1 MCHTFLA
8 DPRFYRFLFQVD
20 QAIAAEVQQA
30 GCLHCGDSLHVSCYP
45 RKPRGAPCGLDDA
58 YEYRLSFCC
67 AERACRRRVTPPS
80 VRFLGR
86 KVYLGVM
93 VVLITAMEHGL
104 TPKRRQ
110 QLIETLD
117 LWPQTIS
124 RWRTWWREI
133 FSLSRCWRTE
143 RGNFLPP
150 IEASELPGALL
161 GRLNGQALKRRLCRC
176 LLLLAPVTTTSWSG
190 FLRVTID
197 PQNM

>member
-1 MCHTFLA
+1 
-8 DPRFYRFLFQVD
+8 
-20 QAIAAEVQQA
+20 
-30 GCLHCGDSLHVSCYP
+30 
-45 RKPRGAPCGLDDA
+45 
-58 YEYRLSFCC
+58 
-67 AERACRRRVTPPS
+67 
-80 VRFLGR
+80 
-86 KVYLGVM
+86 M

-161 GRLNGQALKRRLCRC
+161 GRLNGQALKLRLCRC